1 MSQAIESPTPANT
14 APQASGTST
23 APSATRAPVAVI
35 PGTSRRDA
43 WLRTILFLLL
53 VAFAVGMVFPFAW
66 MVLTAF
72 KPESTIV
79 KFPPQLWPT
88 SWTVENFTN
97 IWQRV
102 PFGRF
107 FLNSIVFAGGVTTI
121 SLLFDSMT
129 AFALARLRF
138 PGRDVIFLLVLI
150 ALMIPFQVIFIPLFV
165 TVHDL
170 GLLNSFGGL
179 IIPRATNAFGIF
191 MLRQF
196 FMTLPRE
203 LDEAARIDGA
213 GEFYIYSR
221 IILPLS
227 VPAIATLAV
236 FHFMYNWNDFL
247 WPMLITSS
255 TEMRTLP
262 SGLALFMGQHVVE
275 YGVIMAGAA
284 LALAPLFIAFLFA
297 QQYFVNG
304 IALSGLKE

>member
-1 MSQAIESPTPANT
+1 MSQAIESPAPAG
-14 APQASGTST
+14 AASLSSDRST
-23 APSATRAPVAVI
+23 ARTQVAVA
-35 PGTSRRDA
+35 PRNSRRGFWVNA
-43 WLRTILFLLL
+43 IIFIVL
-53 VAFAVGMVFPFAW
+53 VAFAAGMILPFVW

-88 SWTVENFTN
+88 SWTLDNITN

-107 FLNSIVFAGGVTTI
+107 FLNSITFAGGVTLV
-121 SLLFDSMT
+121 SLFFDSMM

-170 GLLNSFGGL
+170 GLLDTYGGL

-196 FMTLPRE
+196 FMSLPRE

-227 VPAIATLAV
+227 RPAIATLAV

-262 SGLALFMGQHVVE
+262 AGLALFMGQHVVE

-284 LALAPLFIAFLFA
+284 MALAPLFIAFLFA
-297 QQYFVNG
+297 QKYFVNG

>member
-1 MSQAIESPTPANT
+1 MSRAVERPAPIS
-14 APQASGTST
+14 AASIVSGGIAAST
-23 APSATRAPVAVI
+23 QVAVA
-35 PGTSRRDA
+35 PRDSRRGF
-43 WLRTILFLLL
+43 WLRTILFIVLAL
-53 VAFAVGMVFPFAW
+53 FAAAMVLPFVW

-79 KFPPQLWPT
+79 RFPPQLWPT
-88 SWTVENFTN
+88 SWTLDNITN

-107 FLNSIVFAGGVTTI
+107 FLNSIAFAGGVTVV
-121 SLLFDSMT
+121 SLFFDSMM

-196 FMTLPRE
+196 FMTLPHE

-227 VPAIATLAV
+227 VPAMATLAV

-247 WPMLITSS
+247 WPLLITSS

-262 SGLALFMGQHVVE
+262 AGLALFMGQHVVE

-284 LALAPLFIAFLFA
+284 MALAPLFIAFLFA
-297 QQYFVNG
+297 QKYFVNG

>member
-1 MSQAIESPTPANT
+1 MSQVVESPARVGAAT
-14 APQASGTST
+14 AMVVPRPPQRG
-23 APSATRAPVAVI
+23 
-35 PGTSRRDA
+35 A
-43 WLRTILFLLL
+43 WLRWLLFVVLAL
-53 VAFAVGMVFPFAW
+53 FAAGMVLPFVW
-66 MVLTAF
+66 MVLSAF
-72 KPESTIV
+72 KPENSIV
-79 KFPPQLWPT
+79 RFPPALWPDR
-88 SWTVENFTN
+88 WTLDNFVN

-107 FLNSIVFAGGVTTI
+107 FLNSLFFAGGVTLV
-121 SLLFDSMT
+121 SLFFDSLT
-129 AFALARLRF
+129 AFVLARLRF
-138 PGRDVIFLLVLI
+138 PGRDLIFLFVLI

-170 GLLNSFGGL
+170 GLLNSFAGL

-196 FMTLPRE
+196 FLTLPRE

-213 GEFYIYSR
+213 SDFYIYRR

-227 VPAIATLAV
+227 SPAIATLAV

-247 WPMLITSS
+247 WPVLITSS
-255 TEMRTLP
+255 TDMRTLP
-262 SGLALFMGQHVVE
+262 AGLALFMGQHIVE
-275 YGVIMAGAA
+275 YGVIMAGSA

-297 QQYFVNG
+297 QPYFVQG

>member
-1 MSQAIESPTPANT
+1 MSRTLESPTPV
-14 APQASGTST
+14 
-23 APSATRAPVAVI
+23 ATTKATVVPRVAQ
-35 PGTSRRDA
+35 RDA
-43 WLRTILFLLL
+43 RLRAVLFLILA
-53 VAFAVGMVFPFAW
+53 AFAAGMVFPFVW
-66 MVLTAF
+66 MLLTAF

-88 SWTVENFTN
+88 NWTLENFAN

-107 FLNSIVFAGGVTTI
+107 FVNSVLFAGGVMLI

-129 AFALARLRF
+129 AYALARLRF
-138 PGRDVIFLLVLI
+138 PGRDAIFIFVLI

-170 GLLNSFGGL
+170 GLLNSFAGL

-196 FMTLPRE
+196 FLTLPRE

-227 VPAIATLAV
+227 GPAIATLAV

-247 WPMLITSS
+247 WPLLITSS
-255 TEMRTLP
+255 IDMRTLP

-297 QQYFVNG
+297 QQYFVRG